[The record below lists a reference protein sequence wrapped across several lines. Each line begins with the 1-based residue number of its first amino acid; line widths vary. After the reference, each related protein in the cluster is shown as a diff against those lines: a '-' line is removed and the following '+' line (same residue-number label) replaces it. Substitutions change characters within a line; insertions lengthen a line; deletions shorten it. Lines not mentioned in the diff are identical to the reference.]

1 MQQKEHRL
9 ALDLATALAIA
20 ALFVLLLV
28 TAVRAQAQAQS
39 QTQTNDTLYAF
50 GSGAEDFQRHCA
62 ACHAVD
68 ARGNGPV
75 APMLMRRPPDLTL
88 LSARND
94 GDFPD
99 DRVFWIIDGR
109 GEVKAHGPRE
119 MPVWGYEFSPA
130 TTGLSLAPEAEA
142 RIRRIVDYLKT
153 LQRDTD

>member
-1 MQQKEHRL
+1 MQQKEHRF
-9 ALDLATALAIA
+9 ALNLATAFAIA

-28 TAVRAQAQAQS
+28 TTVRAQAQAQ
-39 QTQTNDTLYAF
+39 TNDTLHAF

-75 APMLMRRPPDLTL
+75 APMLMRRPAGRTL
-88 LSARND
+88 LFARND
-94 GDFPD
+94 GGFPD

-119 MPVWGYEFSPA
+119 MPVWEYEFSPA

-142 RIRRIVDYLKT
+142 HIRRIVEHLET
-153 LQRDTD
+153 LQRDEG